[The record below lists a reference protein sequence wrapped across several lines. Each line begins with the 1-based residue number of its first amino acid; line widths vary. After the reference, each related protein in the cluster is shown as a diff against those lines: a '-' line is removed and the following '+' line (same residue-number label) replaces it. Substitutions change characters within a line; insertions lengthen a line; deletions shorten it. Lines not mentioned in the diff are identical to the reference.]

1 MDNKKKIKPLSSLLQ
16 NPSEILEI
24 AKNPG
29 KYGLDTFRSLSNQQK
44 QYVAFAAA
52 AGLVIYGFMVNRK

>member
-1 MDNKKKIKPLSSLLQ
+1 MDNKKKIKPLSNLLK
-16 NPSEILEI
+16 NPSELLEI

-29 KYGLDTFRSLSNQQK
+29 KYGLDTFKSLSNQQK
-44 QYVAFAAA
+44 QYVACAAA